1 MNTLNIGLTVMAV
14 WIGIALILA
23 VGNWCVHEAQVRAKG
38 WKRKRKEWTPPIGCK
53 LFGHQ
58 WADSGHRIPVIAFLE
73 SPLGVCDRCGGG
85 RYMHLMSTMNFTPKA
100 VSDYFAQ
107 CEAEKA
113 GKVANI
119 NGGLTVGPIKVAEP
133 EGGPTAS

>member
-1 MNTLNIGLTVMAV
+1 MKTLNIVYAVVAAWTV
-14 WIGIALILA
+14 IIL
-23 VGNWCVHEAQVRAKG
+23 VIVSVNWVVHEAQVRAKG
-38 WKRKRKEWTPPIGCK
+38 WRRKRKEWTPPLGCK

-73 SPLGVCDRCGGG
+73 SPLEVCDRCGGG

-100 VSDYFAQ
+100 VRDYFAQ
-107 CEAEKA
+107 CEAEKS

-119 NGGLTVGPIKVAEP
+119 NGGLKVGPISVAP
-133 EGGPTAS
+133 PSDGPNAS